1 MLPPPSDFIPKWIFA
16 PKQFVLY
23 PVFIVS
29 TISDVVHGTGHQE
42 NGLHLAWMFIL
53 PVNTAMWYVLGG
65 GIYVGLL
72 THMLT
77 TLLSN
82 NKHHNGAGVE
92 KSAYTS
98 T

>member
-1 MLPPPSDFIPKWIFA
+1 MILFPNGPLLLN
-16 PKQFVLY
+16 QFVLY
-23 PVFIVS
+23 PVCIVS

-42 NGLHLAWMFIL
+42 NRAHLARVFIL
-53 PVNTAMWYVLGG
+53 PVNTCYVVCA

-72 THMLT
+72 KHMLT

-82 NKHHNGAGVE
+82 NKHHNRAGVE

>member
-1 MLPPPSDFIPKWIFA
+1 MVQVTRKMEHTWLEC
-16 PKQFVLY
+16 LY
-23 PVFIVS
+23 FLS
-29 TISDVVHGTGHQE
+29 T
-42 NGLHLAWMFIL
+42 
-53 PVNTAMWYVLGG
+53 PAMWYVLGG